1 MQRLEQHYAMAGH
14 SHSTAQSTG
23 LNQGAMRKFPLLNR
37 SSSAVLPAAS
47 SRQQSTFKYEHEF
60 LTSQWPPR
68 LRRRA
73 PTCDGL
79 FRM

>member
-1 MQRLEQHYAMAGH
+1 VRCQAVA
-14 SHSTAQSTG
+14 TG
-23 LNQGAMRKFPLLNR
+23 LKFPLLNCCSANANASIELAR
-37 SSSAVLPAAS
+37 RAVLPAAS